1 MDWLS
6 ATLGLATEVFKYI
19 NTEAAR
25 KYLDRKV
32 KLELEL
38 QALEAKPYAEQDDAL
53 IVELKKEALVIVEAA
68 KAELQIWQSKK

>member
-32 KLELEL
+32 KLELDL
-38 QALEAKPYAEQDDAL
+38 QALEAKPYDDQDDAL